1 MKFYKFAIK
10 VVKGLLSVFILF
22 NAKGKE
28 NIPKDGAF
36 LLCANHHSNMDP
48 VLIAAG
54 CSRPLTFMAKE
65 ELFSVPL
72 LGPLVKYLGAFPI
85 KRGKGDAGAVMATLK
100 ILHRGEATL
109 IFPEGKRI
117 KRGTRIDI
125 NPGIIKL
132 AMRSNVPILPAYV
145 GRRNVIFSKPISY
158 TQYMD
163 EQQNDA
169 LMEDLAIKLMD
180 TIYNIP
186 TENREAVPCENN

>member
-1 MKFYKFAIK
+1 MKLYKTAINL
-10 VVKGLLSVFILF
+10 VKGILSVFILF

-54 CSRPLTFMAKE
+54 CTRQLTFMAKE
-65 ELFSVPL
+65 ELFSVPF
-72 LGPLVKYLGAFPI
+72 LGALVKRFGAFPI
-85 KRGKGDAGAVMATLK
+85 RRGKGDAGAVMATLK

-117 KRGTRIDI
+117 KRGTRIDV

-145 GRRNVIFSKPISY
+145 GKRTVTFSKPISY
-158 TQYMD
+158 AEYMD

-169 LMEDLAIKLMD
+169 LMTRLSDELME
-180 TIYNIP
+180 TIYSIP
-186 TENREAVPCENN
+186 EKVHN